1 MSTMHWKKMYLTVGL
16 LGFVMGGARADTLVL
31 ADQGL
36 SDYQLV
42 VPADSPTP
50 EIDGALRETA
60 RLIQTAFHV
69 NGADLS
75 VVSETERDLKKPA
88 IFLGNTR
95 FAHEAGVE
103 IAKLQGWGY
112 VHQVVGRDLIL
123 AGRDHTA
130 PEDPTAKRK
139 QTWDRVGT
147 ARAAV
152 DFLRQYVGVRF
163 LYPDLSA
170 FISITDAKSI
180 ADWEKSPA
188 VEFLPMP
195 VIAVP
200 DDLKTVFT
208 PRIDW
213 NTGHPAL
220 GGFYDIANN
229 RFPRVDTVFGC
240 HTYERA
246 APVEKYHETNP
257 EFFALVGGKRIN
269 AGQYCVSNPDFQ
281 ELLFQDMCYWL
292 DLGFET
298 VDLGQ
303 PDGFRACQCEECKKL
318 FDTGDDWSEKL
329 WILHRNLAERILEK
343 YPDRFV
349 TLMSYILTA
358 RPPKRFKTFP
368 KNVKIMLCGTNED
381 DIEPW
386 LDYEVPGGFTGYVYN
401 WCPNLGTRYTPM
413 RTPRYVAT
421 QAQRLSKYNIR
432 AILRD
437 GSGQLFGLEG
447 PVYYTMG
454 RMFDDPENLQ
464 AKDLVHEFCG
474 AAFGKSAGAMLR
486 FYDRLYHSIELYSE
500 YLGTRCPGWGYADI
514 YGRRHKYLSDPF
526 QLLGFLYTPELLEN
540 MEKDLAAAE
549 KAADAPRVKA
559 RLLLVRREFDYL
571 VHLANVV
578 HLYRAFQIAPKISA
592 IRDSLL
598 DAIDQRNA
606 FIATLYGAENNRA
619 LTDAGWNS
627 ILFPFG
633 GHDANH
639 LRLAYDGYQEP
650 VKNTCFNWDTAA
662 MRAAPPPDAKKLAIS
677 STTAP
682 MALDS
687 PDWEKAASGELSPL
701 PLSTTVSQKTSFRA
715 LYDKDTLHVRIVCNL
730 SGAQDSPLP
739 DAESVLLFLTP
750 ESGKEIS
757 YRFATGPDSNTRT
770 DAASGFITD
779 VMDPR
784 HGQYDPDW
792 NGDWTV
798 ETRRDAQ
805 GWTALFHIPIATL
818 GVEVQTPETRWRM
831 NIARIHALESG
842 LTERALWSSNA
853 QTQELEDRTIF
864 GELVFQTDSQE
875 TSRHPVTLWRDAH
888 NAKMGEMPAA
898 WKALPDP
905 LPVPLQN
912 WKFRADPLEQGL
924 KQGWQEPDLKEDGW
938 IPGVVPAF
946 WAEMGDVGN
955 YQGYGWYRVRFQVP
969 ASWKGRSV
977 RILFAAADEETWV
990 YVNGTLVREHSA
1002 ATENKPGTD
1011 LWEMPFTAEA
1021 PPSVLRYGEEN
1032 SLAVRVNNTAHNG
1045 GLWRPVLVHAAS
1057 ASVP

>member
-1 MSTMHWKKMYLTVGL
+1 MSTMHWKKMYLSVGL
-16 LGFVMGGARADTLVL
+16 LGFVMGGVQADTLVL
-31 ADQGL
+31 ADQGA

-42 VPADSPTP
+42 LPADSPTP
-50 EIDGALRETA
+50 AIDGALRETA

-69 NGADLS
+69 NGADLPI
-75 VVSETERDLKKPA
+75 VSETERDPKRPA

-95 FAHEAGVE
+95 FAREADVE
-103 IAKLQGWGY
+103 IEKLQGWGY
-112 VHQVVGRDLIL
+112 VHHVVGRDLIL
-123 AGRDHTA
+123 AGRDHPA
-130 PEDPTAKRK
+130 SQDPTAKRR
-139 QTWDRVGT
+139 QNWDRIGT
-147 ARAAV
+147 ARAAA

-170 FISITDAKSI
+170 FVSIADAKSI
-180 ADWEKSPA
+180 SDWEKSPA
-188 VEFLPMP
+188 VEFLPTP

-200 DDLKTVFT
+200 ADLKTVFT

-240 HTYERA
+240 HTYARA
-246 APVEKYHETNP
+246 APVEKYYETNP

-269 AGQYCVSNPDFQ
+269 AGQYCVSNPQFQ
-281 ELLFQDMCYWL
+281 ELLFEDMCHWL

-303 PDGFRACQCEECKKL
+303 PDGFRACQCEACKKL

-358 RPPKRFKTFP
+358 QPPKSFKKFP
-368 KNVKIMLCGTNED
+368 KNVKIMLCGTNEG

-386 LDYEVPGGFTGYVYN
+386 LDYEVPGGFTGYIYN
-401 WCPNLGTRYTPM
+401 WCSNLGTRYTPM

-421 QAQRLSKYNIR
+421 QAQRLAKHNIR

-500 YLGTRCPGWGYADI
+500 YLGTRCPGWGYTDI
-514 YGRRHKYLSDPF
+514 YGRRHKHLSDPF
-526 QLLGFLYTPELLEN
+526 QLLGFLYTPELLDN

-549 KAADAPRVKA
+549 KAANAPRVKA

-571 VHLANVV
+571 VHLARVV
-578 HLYRAFQIAPKISA
+578 HLYRAFQIAPEVHA
-592 IRDSLL
+592 IRDRLL

-606 FIATLYGAENNRA
+606 FIETLYGPENNRI
-619 LTDAGWNS
+619 LTDAGWNQ

-633 GHDANH
+633 GHSAAH

-650 VKNTCFNWDTAA
+650 MKNTCFNWDTAA

-677 STTAP
+677 STTMP
-682 MALDS
+682 VTLDS
-687 PDWEKAASGELSPL
+687 SDWEKAAGGELLPL
-701 PLSTTVSQKTSFRA
+701 PLSSTASQKTSFRA
-715 LYDKDTLHVRIVCNL
+715 FYDKDTLHVRIACSL
-730 SGAQDSPLP
+730 SGAKDAPLP
-739 DAESVLLFLTP
+739 DTESVFLFLTP

-757 YRFATGPDSNTRT
+757 YRFATGLDSSTRT
-770 DAASGFITD
+770 DAASGFISD

-792 NGDWTV
+792 NGAWTV
-798 ETRRDAQ
+798 ETQRDAQ
-805 GWTALFHIPIATL
+805 GWTALFHIPIDTL
-818 GVEVQTPETRWRM
+818 GVEAPTSETRWRM
-831 NIARIHALESG
+831 NVARIHTPEPG
-842 LTERALWSSNA
+842 RIERALWSSNA
-853 QTQELEDRTIF
+853 QTQEIEDRTIF
-864 GELVFQTDSQE
+864 GEILFQTGSE
-875 TSRHPVTLWRDAH
+875 AVLENPTTLWRDTY
-888 NAKMGEMPAA
+888 NAKTGDMPAA
-898 WKALPDP
+898 WKTLTDP
-905 LPVPLQN
+905 LPTPLKD
-912 WKFRADPLEQGL
+912 WKFRTDPLEQGL
-924 KQGWQEPDLKEDGW
+924 TQGWQQPDLKEDGW
-938 IPGVVPAF
+938 MPGLVPAF
-946 WAEMGDVGN
+946 WAEMDDVGN

-969 ASWKGRSV
+969 ATWKGRSV
-977 RILFAAADEETWV
+977 QIRFAAIDEEAWV

-1011 LWEMPFTAEA
+1011 LWEMPFIAEV
-1021 PPSVLRYGEEN
+1021 PPSALRYGADN
-1032 SLAVRVNNTAHNG
+1032 VLVVRVNNTAHNG
-1045 GLWRPVLVHAAS
+1045 GLWRPVLVHAAP
-1057 ASVP
+1057 ATAP